1 MNQDILNSGFIPEV
15 ICEQLPEG
23 FEDIELLA
31 EELPKVLANEQITDR
46 ISKLEIEKDI
56 SKLSLSELERAM
68 LLYSYIGHAYMWGKS
83 KVENV
88 IPIQISKTWYEISQ
102 KLHRPPI
109 LSYAS
114 YALNNWKI
122 ADPDKPFD
130 VENISIMQNFLGGV
144 DEDWFIMIHVA
155 IEYEAKEILSNLKS
169 YFLEKN
175 LDQTYLK
182 KALDSI
188 KKINSIMNRMPEKC
202 DPFIYYNRVRPY
214 IFGWKN
220 NPATPN
226 GVIYEGVDVYNLS
239 LIHI

>member
-122 ADPDKPFD
+122 ADPDSLLMLKIYLLCKIFL
-130 VENISIMQNFLGGV
+130 VE
-144 DEDWFIMIHVA
+144 
-155 IEYEAKEILSNLKS
+155 
-169 YFLEKN
+169 
-175 LDQTYLK
+175 
-182 KALDSI
+182 
-188 KKINSIMNRMPEKC
+188 
-202 DPFIYYNRVRPY
+202 
-214 IFGWKN
+214 
-220 NPATPN
+220 
-226 GVIYEGVDVYNLS
+226 
-239 LIHI
+239 

>member
-15 ICEQLPEG
+15 ICEQLPGG

-46 ISKLEIEKDI
+46 VSKLEIEKDI

-88 IPIQISKTWYEISQ
+88 IPKQISKTWYEISQ
-102 KLHRPPI
+102 KLDRPPI

-169 YFLEKN
+169 YFLE
-175 LDQTYLK
+175 
-182 KALDSI
+182 
-188 KKINSIMNRMPEKC
+188 
-202 DPFIYYNRVRPY
+202 
-214 IFGWKN
+214 
-220 NPATPN
+220 
-226 GVIYEGVDVYNLS
+226 
-239 LIHI
+239 